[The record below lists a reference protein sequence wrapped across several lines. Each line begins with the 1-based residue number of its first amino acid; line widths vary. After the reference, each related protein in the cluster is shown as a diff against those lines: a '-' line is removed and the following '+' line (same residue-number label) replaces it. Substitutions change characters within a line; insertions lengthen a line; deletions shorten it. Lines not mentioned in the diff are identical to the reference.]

1 MPTEQNAA
9 IARRYYEDVWDQ
21 GNLAAV
27 DDLVAPSIVL
37 NGWAP
42 GLEGLKKVISSTR
55 ASFPDLHHTL
65 EDVIPAQEK
74 VVVRFKF
81 HGTHQGEYRG
91 IAPTGKPVT
100 YTGIG
105 IWRIADGKLVEH
117 WSNIDLYGLMQQ
129 LGAVA
134 KPA

>member
-1 MPTEQNAA
+1 
-9 IARRYYEDVWDQ
+9 
-21 GNLAAV
+21 V

-42 GLEGLKKVISSTR
+42 GLEGLKKVVTGMR

-65 EDVIPAQEK
+65 DDVIPAQDK

-134 KPA
+134 RPG

>member
-9 IARRYYEDVWDQ
+9 IARRYYEAVWDQ

-42 GLEGLKKVISSTR
+42 GLEGLKKVVTGTR

-65 EDVIPAQEK
+65 EDVIPAQDK

-105 IWRIADGKLVEH
+105 IWRIADGKLV
-117 WSNIDLYGLMQQ
+117 
-129 LGAVA
+129 
-134 KPA
+134 